1 MDATFPLLS
10 FPDVDASAAYLSRL
24 PLANPA
30 VAEQQIVQ
38 FLDSV
43 LAAPPKGSDLLGLL
57 ETLRAPMAFVEE
69 ERAKGCHN
77 KPLVLGEVEEKCF
90 RQVESVWRKAAAAYA
105 LCLEGEGAVTGD
117 LERTAAVL
125 QRCLHCL
132 GMAVLEHYRV
142 RRELPAGLWRD
153 LHRYYR
159 MAEELGVATVLVQD
173 DLDEGN
179 GATHCTAAWGTWVLL
194 ELASPYSQ
202 SLRDINLMRRWAAR
216 WATLVSVHA
225 LEGPQPPYLVDL
237 SQDASL
243 RPADKNQPATAD
255 QRCLDTSRLAREV
268 SHTIGQLRNKVLPSQ
283 LGLGEE
289 TSGHV
294 IRLLEQLSRPWS
306 QSAVNRKFRR
316 FATTG
321 VAQVCV
327 GFDAI
332 HFRVSGRPFE
342 QPDVSRT
349 YSRGEFNT
357 LYSFRE
363 LSVPGQRPMIRDQAE
378 CLVDNWEVINHSA
391 NGFRLARTSAG
402 QKMSHGQLMALCPH
416 DGERYLLAQISWL
429 MQDRKGGLV
438 AGVAVLPGLPTG
450 VAVRVMIEDKEN
462 TQPFVRG
469 FLMSP
474 VPNVAENGSLVL
486 PVGTYQASRVYEIY
500 AESYRRVRV
509 KNILQRGID
518 FDRVSFEIV

>member
-1 MDATFPLLS
+1 MDAPFPILS
-10 FPDVDASAAYLSRL
+10 FPDVEASTAYLSRL

-43 LAAPPKGSDLLGLL
+43 LAAPPKGGDLLGLL
-57 ETLRAPMAFVEE
+57 EALRAPLAFVEE
-69 ERAKGCHN
+69 ERARACHS
-77 KPLVLGEVEEKCF
+77 KPLVLGDPEEKRF
-90 RQVESVWRKAAAAYA
+90 QQVVSVWRKAAAAYA

-117 LERTAAVL
+117 PERTAIVL

-132 GMAVLEHYRV
+132 GMVILEHYRV
-142 RRELPAGLWRD
+142 RREQPAGLWSE
-153 LHRYYR
+153 LHRHHR
-159 MAEELGVATVLVQD
+159 RAEELGVATVLIQD

-179 GATHCTAAWGTWVLL
+179 GATHCTAAWAAWLL
-194 ELASPYSQ
+194 LDLASPYSH

-216 WATLVSVHA
+216 WAPLVSVHA
-225 LEGPQPPYLVDL
+225 LEGTPPYLVDL

-243 RPADKNQPATAD
+243 RPAGKNHTATAD
-255 QRCLDTSRLAREV
+255 QRCLDTSRLSREV
-268 SHTIGQLRNKVLPSQ
+268 SHAIGQLRNKVLPSQ

-289 TSGHV
+289 ISAHV
-294 IRLLEQLSRPWS
+294 IGLLGQLARPWS

-316 FATTG
+316 FAAAG
-321 VAQVCV
+321 VARVCV
-327 GFDAI
+327 GFEAI
-332 HFRVSGRPFE
+332 HFCVSGRPFE
-342 QPDVSRT
+342 QPETSRT
-349 YSRGEFNT
+349 YSRSEFNT

-363 LSVPGQRPMIRDQAE
+363 LAVPGQRPMIRDQAE
-378 CLVDNWEVINHSA
+378 GQVDSWEVINHSA

-416 DGERYLLAQISWL
+416 DGERFLLAQISWL
-429 MQDRKGGLV
+429 MQDREGGLV
-438 AGVAVLPGLPTG
+438 AGVSVLPGLPTG
-450 VAVRVMIEDKEN
+450 VAVRIMVEGKDN
-462 TQPFVRG
+462 GHPFVRG

-500 AESYRRVRV
+500 AEGYRRVRV